1 MISLDWNRLLPVIV
15 SILIIIAIAV
25 LRQYSRTLS
34 AIIAVMPLNIPLGMW
49 IIYAGAEDGQQAITE
64 FNQALLI
71 NIIPTL
77 FFMLVAWQLTRAGW
91 GLWPTIGAGY
101 AVWGAGLLLLVW
113 LRGLLGW

>member
-25 LRQYSRTLS
+25 LRQYSRTFS
-34 AIIAVMPLNIPLGMW
+34 AIVAVMPLNIPLGMW
-49 IIYAGAEDGQQAITE
+49 IIYAGAEDGQQAIAE

-71 NIIPTL
+71 NIVPTL

-91 GLWPTIGAGY
+91 GLWPTIAAGY
-101 AVWGAGLLLLVW
+101 AVWGAGLLIVAGVRSLLV
-113 LRGLLGW
+113 G